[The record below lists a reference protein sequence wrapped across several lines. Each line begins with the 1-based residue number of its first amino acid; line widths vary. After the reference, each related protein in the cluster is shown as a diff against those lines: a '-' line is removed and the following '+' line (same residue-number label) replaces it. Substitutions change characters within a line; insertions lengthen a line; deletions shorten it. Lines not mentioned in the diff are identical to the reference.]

1 VEGGHRGDMRVKAGT
16 GAMRTGWESSGKH
29 EMETS
34 ALGLVNL
41 HYRWQAQS
49 TLPRPIFNR
58 SQIYRFVGCPRP
70 HVGYPKW
77 NHCPCQFPRT
87 RSGSI
92 RRLSDSGVRSCL
104 ASVLAATSICLSHV
118 FNTHSLATKDRRS
131 HRLIPCISS
140 GCKLGRCLEI
150 GRAGFKR

>member
-1 VEGGHRGDMRVKAGT
+1 MEGGHRGDMRVKAGT

-104 ASVLAATSICLSHV
+104 ASVLAATSILLEPRV
-118 FNTHSLATKDRRS
+118 QYSLTRCQRPSFSSFDPL
-131 HRLIPCISS
+131 HLLRLQ
-140 GCKLGRCLEI
+140 
-150 GRAGFKR
+150 AGKMS